1 VRTKPAKRK
10 LSGLFHF
17 VDFDYS
23 CISTKTEVY
32 VSEIKAGDVVV
43 LKSGSPLLTV
53 AFVNGHDVR
62 CQWFDQKDL
71 KQGDFMAQSL
81 KHPEKESAGSLAS
94 RLA

>member
-1 VRTKPAKRK
+1 M
-10 LSGLFHF
+10 
-17 VDFDYS
+17 
-23 CISTKTEVY
+23 
-32 VSEIKAGDVVV
+32 SEIRAGDVVV

-81 KHPEKESAGSLAS
+81 KHPEKE
-94 RLA
+94 